1 MISGQRRASPHTGS
15 SARGQLVEATAQLVA
30 TGGIEAATSRAITDA
45 AGQNLGSITY
55 YFGAKE
61 NLISES
67 LATTA
72 RTLMGPVVAAL
83 TDQADSPAQRMLK
96 AATMLTRIL
105 EEQRDRLP
113 GYVHG
118 LAAARHDETV
128 GNEIRALHRDLTTVL
143 EHEMTTQQNAGLIPD
158 WVNPNAMAQL
168 IVALVNGVAV
178 AAAID
183 PAGADPINI
192 SNQFAML
199 LLAARPPQHEP

>member
-1 MISGQRRASPHTGS
+1 M
-15 SARGQLVEATAQLVA
+15 A

-72 RTLMGPVVAAL
+72 RTLIGPVVAEL
-83 TDQADSPAQRMLK
+83 TDQATPPAQRLLK
-96 AATMLTRIL
+96 AATMLIHIL

-118 LAAARHDETV
+118 LAAANHDETV
-128 GNEIRALHRDLTTVL
+128 GSEIRALHRDLTTVL
-143 EHEMTTQQNAGLIPD
+143 ENEMTAQQNAGLIPD
-158 WVNPNAMAQL
+158 WVNPHTMAQL

-183 PAGADPINI
+183 PAGADPTNI

-199 LLAARPPQHEP
+199 LLAARPPEHEP